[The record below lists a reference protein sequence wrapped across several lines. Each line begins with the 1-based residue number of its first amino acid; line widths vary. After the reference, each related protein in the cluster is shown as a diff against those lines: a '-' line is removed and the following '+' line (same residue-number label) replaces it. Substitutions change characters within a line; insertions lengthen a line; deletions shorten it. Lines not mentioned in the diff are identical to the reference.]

1 MKIFIWTKT
10 YVDGKIN
17 EKLMGCAEP
26 GCCKQ

>member
-1 MKIFIWTKT
+1 MKIYVWEKT

-17 EKLMGCAEP
+17 EKILGAAEP